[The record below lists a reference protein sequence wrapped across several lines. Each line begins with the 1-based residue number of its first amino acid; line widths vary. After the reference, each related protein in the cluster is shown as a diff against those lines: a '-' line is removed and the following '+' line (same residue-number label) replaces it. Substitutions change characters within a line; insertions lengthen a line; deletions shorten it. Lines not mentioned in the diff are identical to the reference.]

1 MGRNRRSND
10 DCKKA
15 KLFSILPWGGLTC
28 PEGPKDG
35 GEGSL
40 PWGRHGKRGQSQS
53 QNELSKNTISP
64 NLTGVEK
71 SRESESERE
80 REFQY
85 REYNVLNHIL
95 RMWLGIPA
103 QMKRNYS
110 MRCLP

>member
-10 DCKKA
+10 DYKKA

-80 REFQY
+80 RES
-85 REYNVLNHIL
+85 
-95 RMWLGIPA
+95 
-103 QMKRNYS
+103 YS
-110 MRCLP
+110 TENTMFLTIFLECGWESQPK